1 MRIVIDLQGAQTAS
15 RFRGIGRYSLALSLA
30 IARNAKEHEIWLVLN
45 AALPDSIP
53 ELRAAFDGL
62 VPRERIRVFDL
73 PGHTAEC
80 DAGNLWRTRAAE
92 TIREHVIAALQPDAV
107 LVTSLFEGYVD
118 DGVTSVGSDG
128 NGANTAVILYD
139 LIPLLNPAAYLPTP
153 PQREYYDR
161 KIASLRNA
169 GLLLSISD
177 YSRQEG
183 LEALGV
189 APERI
194 VSISTAVDNDFVP
207 SRLTDADT
215 VALHQRF
222 GITRKMV
229 MYAPG
234 GFDTRKN
241 IDGLITAYSL
251 LPPALR
257 ATHQLVVASKLGDVE
272 RTQLDQVRIRAG
284 LANDEL
290 VLTGYVADAD
300 LRGLYSTAA
309 LFVFPSK
316 HEGFGLPALEAMAC
330 GAPVIGSC
338 TTSLPEVIGLD
349 EAMFDPTSPQAIAD
363 KMQQVLEDDHLRRRL
378 LEHGKVQAKKF
389 SWDVSARRALRAL
402 EAHHARRTEQAAS
415 DTLASTKPRLAFVSP
430 LPPERTGIANYS
442 VELLPALMQHYDIE
456 LVSDQREFALP
467 PALAAL
473 PRRTVGWFAENG
485 SSYDRIVYQV
495 GNSPFHSHMFGLLH
509 QHPGTVVLHD
519 FFLSGALAYE
529 ETTGRM
535 PGVWSQALYYAH
547 GYIAL
552 QTRCTDA
559 EEAKRNYPC
568 NLDVLQAASGLIVHS
583 DYSRVL
589 ARKWYGPDAGEDW
602 TVIPHLRTAATSFDR
617 AGARK
622 QLGIGEDAFVVCSF
636 GFVDPTK
643 LTHRLLEAWLAS
655 PLRTDPRCE
664 LVLVGENHG
673 GEYGAKL
680 LARIR
685 ECGMENKIR
694 ITGWTDDEV
703 YNLYLQA
710 ADASVQL
717 RTMSRGETSGAVLHC
732 LNYGLPTIVNA
743 NGSMAD
749 LAEEAVWKLPDEFA
763 DAELVTALAT
773 LWSDSAKRHA
783 LAAAARTLIQTRH
796 DPARCAEQYA
806 QAIEAAHRKS
816 RTGLP
821 ALLQSLA
828 DLPTLPGDEQ
838 NLQRLAQA
846 VARSTTS
853 RPQPRQLLVDVSA
866 IARNDLQT
874 GIERVVR
881 AQLVALLRNPPQ
893 GFRVEPVVLSD
904 DGGAWHYSYAREYTQ
919 KLLGI
924 ASPAIQDTPVDIGA
938 TDVFYSPDFFPSG
951 VIEAAR
957 AGVYADWRARGV
969 EVNFLVHDILPILRP
984 EFFPEGTDQHHAAWL
999 STIATHA
1006 DRLVCISQAVADEV
1020 QTWLTQNGHA
1030 RVQRLKYAVVHHG
1043 ADIGAS
1049 VPSSGMPDG
1058 AEDVLQRI
1066 GAAPSFL
1073 MVGTIEPRKGHLQAI
1088 AAFEQLWRNG
1098 VEANLVIVGKEGW
1111 KALPEHLRR
1120 TIPQIVGK
1128 LTMHPELGKRLFWL
1142 QGISDE
1148 YLQKVYAASTCL
1160 VFASEGEGFGLPL
1173 IEAAQ
1178 TQLPII
1184 ARGLPVFR
1192 EVAQQH
1198 AFYFDGLN
1206 ASDLAAAVCEWLAL
1220 REEGRAPSSMGMPW
1234 LTWAENAAELGK
1246 VLSGD
1251 RDRLAGSDTALP
1263 VTAVVSKA
1271 A

>member
-15 RFRGIGRYSLALSLA
+15 RFRGIGRYSLALALA
-30 IARNAKEHEIWLVLN
+30 IARNAKEHDIWLVLN
-45 AALPDSIP
+45 AALAESIP
-53 ELRAAFDGL
+53 EIRSAFDGL
-62 VPRERIRVFDL
+62 VPSERIRVFDL

-92 TIREHVIAALQPDAV
+92 KTREHVIADLDPDAV

-118 DGVTSVGSDG
+118 DGVVSVGAFAS
-128 NGANTAVILYD
+128 GANTAVILYD

-153 PQREYYDR
+153 EQRQYYDR

-183 LEALGV
+183 LDALGME
-189 APERI
+189 PERI
-194 VSISTAVDNDFVP
+194 VSISTAVDDSFAP
-207 SRLTDADT
+207 SRLSAEETA
-215 VALHQRF
+215 ALHRRF
-222 GITRKMV
+222 GIARKMV

-251 LPPALR
+251 LPDSIR
-257 ATHQLVVASKLGDVE
+257 ASHQLVIASKLGDVE

-284 LANDEL
+284 LADDEL
-290 VLTGYVADAD
+290 ILTGYVADDD
-300 LRGLYSTAA
+300 LRALYSSAE

-330 GAPVIGSC
+330 GAAVIGSN

-349 EAMFDPTSPQAIAD
+349 EAMFDPMSPQAIAD
-363 KMQQVLEDDHLRRRL
+363 KMRQVLEDDELRERL
-378 LEHGKVQAKKF
+378 HEHGRLQAKKF

-402 EAHHARRTEQAAS
+402 EARFATRSPQPPVPTPAA
-415 DTLASTKPRLAFVSP
+415 KPRLAFVSP

-442 VELLPALMQHYDIE
+442 MELLPALMLHYEIE
-456 LVSDQREFALP
+456 LVSDQLEFVLP
-467 PALAAL
+467 PDLSGL
-473 PRRTVGWFAENG
+473 PRRSVAWFAENG
-485 SSYDRIVYQV
+485 HTYDRIVYQV

-535 PGVWSQALYYAH
+535 PGVWSEALYHSH
-547 GYIAL
+547 GYLAL
-552 QTRCTDA
+552 KTRFNDA

-568 NLDVLQAASGLIVHS
+568 NLDVLQSASGLIVHS
-583 DYSRVL
+583 EYSRVL
-589 ARKWYGPDAGEDW
+589 ARKWYGVGAGEDW
-602 TVIPHLRTAATSFDR
+602 AVIPHLRTAAPAFDR
-617 AGARK
+617 KSARK
-622 QLGIGEDAFVVCSF
+622 KLGIDDNAFVVCSF

-655 PLRTDPRCE
+655 RLRDEPRCE

-680 LARIR
+680 LERIR
-685 ECGMENKIR
+685 ESGMEKKIR
-694 ITGWTDDEV
+694 LTGWTDDEV

-749 LAEEAVWKLPDEFA
+749 LAVDAVWKLPDEFA
-763 DAELVTALAT
+763 DAELVTALEAI
-773 LWSDSAKRHA
+773 WSDKGKRDA
-783 LAAAARTLIQTRH
+783 LASAARELIRTKH

-806 QAIEAAHRKS
+806 QAIEAAHAKS
-816 RTGLP
+816 RTDVH
-821 ALLQSLA
+821 ALLRALA
-828 DLPTLPGDEQ
+828 DIPEIPADEQ
-838 NLQRLAQA
+838 QVQLLAQA
-846 VARSTTS
+846 VSRSTANC
-853 RPQPRQLLVDVSA
+853 PQQRQLLVDVSA
-866 IARNDLQT
+866 TSRNDLQT

-881 AQLVALLRNPPQ
+881 AQLFELLRHPPD
-893 GFRVEPVVLSD
+893 GLRVEPVYLTSE
-904 DGGAWHYSYAREYTQ
+904 GGALHYAYAREYTQ

-924 ASPAIQDTPVDIGA
+924 TNPAVHDVPVDVSPE
-938 TDVFYSPDFFPSG
+938 DVFYSPDFYPSG

-957 AGVYADWRARGV
+957 AGLYADWRARGV

-984 EFFPEGTDQHHAAWL
+984 EFFPEGTDKHHAEWL
-999 STIATHA
+999 DTIAAQA
-1006 DRLVCISQAVADEV
+1006 DRLVCISRAVANEV
-1020 QTWLTQNGHA
+1020 QEWLQQNRHA
-1030 RVQRLKYAVVHHG
+1030 KASQLKFAVVHHG
-1043 ADIGAS
+1043 ADINAS
-1049 VPSSGMPDG
+1049 VPSSGMPEG
-1058 AEDVLQRI
+1058 AEDVLKRI
-1066 GAAPSFL
+1066 GSAPSFL

-1088 AAFEQLWRNG
+1088 SAFEQLWRDG
-1098 VEANLVIVGKEGW
+1098 VDANLVIVGKEGW
-1111 KALPEHLRR
+1111 KPLPPHLRR
-1120 TIPQIVGK
+1120 TIPQIVDK
-1128 LTMHPELGKRLFWL
+1128 LGSHPELGKRLFWL

-1148 YLQKVYAASTCL
+1148 YLQKVYAASACL
-1160 VFASEGEGFGLPL
+1160 VFPSEGEGFGLPL

-1178 TQLPII
+1178 SRLPII
-1184 ARGLPVFR
+1184 ARGIPVFR

-1198 AFYFDGLN
+1198 ALYFDGL
-1206 ASDLAAAVCEWLAL
+1206 SPDDLATAIREWLAL
-1220 REEGRAPSSMGMPW
+1220 RAEGKAPSSDGMPW
-1234 LTWAENAAELGK
+1234 STWAQNAIELGK
-1246 VLSGD
+1246 VLLGE
-1251 RDRLAGSDTALP
+1251 RDRASASANTQTMGT
-1263 VTAVVSKA
+1263 VVSKA